1 MSHLQKTQ
9 LQFWEEKKGVVLSSL
24 KTSATGLS
32 DSEAYQRLKVHGSNL
47 ISTNGHKAP
56 LLIFLSQFFNP
67 LVLILVVASLVSGFL
82 GDWIATSIIL
92 LIVISSVAISFW
104 QEYRSEKTIELL
116 KKKVALRAEV
126 IRGGKNKIIPAADLV
141 VGDIVVLSLGK
152 VVPAD
157 LRLIET
163 DGLAINEALLTGE
176 SFPVEKKSQ
185 EQTVKDYLPQAM
197 DNLAFAGTFVAQGSG
212 RGVVIYVG
220 KDTEFGRT
228 AKLLAAKTC
237 PTQFQKGINDFG
249 IFLSKIIILFSLAI
263 FLFLALWRGDWL
275 GSLLFSLSIAVGISP
290 ELLPIII
297 TINLSRAARVMS
309 QNKVIV
315 KKLPAVENLGNIDI
329 LCTDKTGTLTEGRIV
344 LKDYFDLSGHQDETI
359 LRFSALCNSLNLK
372 RNHFSNPLDQAIFD
386 YLKDSKKMKL
396 LSEVKILASAPFDFQ
411 RRRMSVVAKNS
422 EIFMIAKGASEE
434 VLDICKKVEIGGRRE
449 DISRHLKKIKQTII
463 DQEKQG
469 FKVLLV
475 ATKELSEVVGFS
487 PKDEKDMTLVGM
499 LVFFDPLKK
508 TAARSLE
515 MFREMGVAVK
525 LITGD
530 SVESARFLAK
540 QTGFANHEVCLGLQI
555 DKMTSDELKVA
566 IGDYD
571 IFAKTSPEHKLKI
584 VEALKATGHNV
595 AFMGDG
601 VNDSPALRLA
611 DVGISVDGA
620 TDIAK
625 ESADIILLKKNLRVL
640 IEGIKEGRR
649 TFGNTLKYIF
659 CTISSNYGN
668 MFSVVGAA
676 IFLPFIPMLP
686 VQILLLNF
694 LSDFPMLTLSAD
706 TVDDEYLKKPKTWD
720 IKKIRRFMNYF
731 GLLSSFFDFIAFA
744 FLIFIAKASM
754 PMFQSGWFWQ
764 SFLTEVVLI
773 FIVRTRQWFWQSRPA
788 RILFFSSVATAVAVL
803 AALYTPL
810 SKLFGFQALPAGVFI
825 GLTLISLVYFIVAE
839 VAKKWFYRYNEI

>member
-1 MSHLQKTQ
+1 MPQAQRSK
-9 LQFWEEKKGVVLSSL
+9 LQFWEEKVGTVLSALS
-24 KTSATGLS
+24 TSVHGLS
-32 DSEAYQRLKVHGSNL
+32 ETEASKRLEAHGPNL
-47 ISTNGHKAP
+47 ISSNGHKST
-56 LLIFLSQFFNP
+56 LLIFISQFSNP
-67 LVLILVVASLVSGFL
+67 LVLILVAASLVSGFL
-82 GDWIATSIIL
+82 GDWLATAIIV
-92 LIVISSVAISFW
+92 LIVISSAAISFW

-157 LRLIET
+157 LRLIEVE
-163 DGLAINEALLTGE
+163 GLAINEALLTGE

-212 RGVVIYVG
+212 RGAVIYTG

-275 GSLLFSLSIAVGISP
+275 GSLLFALSIAVGISP

-315 KKLPAVENLGNIDI
+315 KKLPAVENLGNADV
-329 LCTDKTGTLTEGRIV
+329 LCTDKTGTLTEGNII
-344 LKDYFDLSGHQDETI
+344 LKDYLNFSGKRDEGI
-359 LRFSALCNSLNLK
+359 LRLSALCNSLNLK
-372 RNHFSNPLDQAIFD
+372 RNYFSNPLDQAIFD
-386 YLKDSKKMKL
+386 YLQENKKNRI
-396 LSEVKILASAPFDFQ
+396 LSGFKIVGTLPFDFQ
-411 RRRMSVVAKNS
+411 RRRMSVVARNS
-422 EIFMIAKGASEE
+422 EDFLISKGAAEE
-434 VLDICKKVEIGGRRE
+434 ILEICSKVEINGRQE
-449 DISRHLKKIKQTII
+449 SLSRHLKKIKQEII
-463 DQEKQG
+463 NQEKQG

-475 ATKELSEVVGFS
+475 AKKEIAKGKEFSQAEERAMILSG
-487 PKDEKDMTLVGM
+487 L
-499 LVFFDPLKK
+499 LVFFDPPKK
-508 TAARSLE
+508 TAAKSLE
-515 MFREMGVAVK
+515 LFREMGVSVK

-530 SVESARFLAK
+530 SPESAKFLGQ
-540 QTGFANHEVCLGLQI
+540 QTGFSNQDVCLGTKI
-555 DKMTSDELKVA
+555 DRLNDEELKSVVR
-566 IGDYD
+566 DYD
-571 IFAKTSPEHKLKI
+571 IFAKTTPEHKLRI
-584 VEALKATGHNV
+584 VEALKGLGHNV
-595 AFMGDG
+595 IFMGDG

-611 DVGISVDGA
+611 DVGISVEGA

-625 ESADIILLKKNLRVL
+625 ESADVILLKKDLRVL

-694 LSDFPMLTLSAD
+694 LSDFPMLALSTD
-706 TVDDEYLKKPKTWD
+706 SVDGEYLRKPKTWD

-731 GLLSSFFDFIAFA
+731 GLLSSSFDFIAFA

-788 RILFFSSVATAVAVL
+788 RLLFLSSIFTAVAVL
-803 AALYTPL
+803 VILYTPL
-810 SKLFGFQALPAGVFI
+810 SELFGFEPLPAFVFL
-825 GLTLISLVYFIVAE
+825 GLTLISVVYLMASE
-839 VAKKWFYRYNEI
+839 LAKKMFYRYNEI

>member
-1 MSHLQKTQ
+1 MPQAQRSK
-9 LQFWEEKKGVVLSSL
+9 LQFWEEKVGTVLSALS
-24 KTSATGLS
+24 TSVHGLS
-32 DSEAYQRLKVHGSNL
+32 ETEASKRLEAHGPNL
-47 ISTNGHKAP
+47 ISSNGHKST
-56 LLIFLSQFFNP
+56 LLIFISQFSNP
-67 LVLILVVASLVSGFL
+67 LVLILVAASLVSGFL
-82 GDWIATSIIL
+82 GDWLATAIIV
-92 LIVISSVAISFW
+92 LIVISSAAISFW

-157 LRLIET
+157 LRLIEVE
-163 DGLAINEALLTGE
+163 GLAINEALLTGE

-212 RGVVIYVG
+212 RGAVIYTG

-275 GSLLFSLSIAVGISP
+275 GSLLFALSIAVGISP

-315 KKLPAVENLGNIDI
+315 KKLPAVENLGNADV
-329 LCTDKTGTLTEGRIV
+329 LCTDKTGTLTEGNIV
-344 LKDYFDLSGHQDETI
+344 LKDYFDLSGQRDERI
-359 LRFSALCNSLNLK
+359 LRLSALCNSLNLK
-372 RNHFSNPLDQAIFD
+372 RNHFSNPLDRAIFD
-386 YLKDSKKMKL
+386 YLKENKKSKL
-396 LSEVKILASAPFDFQ
+396 LSGFKIIDTLPFDFQ
-411 RRRMSVVAKNS
+411 RRRMSVIARNS
-422 EIFMIAKGASEE
+422 EDFLISKGATEE
-434 VLDICKKVEIGGRRE
+434 ILEICSKVEIRGRQE
-449 DISRHLKKIKQTII
+449 NISRHLKKIKQAIV

-475 ATKELSEVVGFS
+475 AKKEITKRGEFS
-487 PKDEKDMTLVGM
+487 RTEEKEMVLAGL
-499 LVFFDPLKK
+499 LVFFDPPKK
-508 TAARSLE
+508 TAAKSLE
-515 MFREMGVAVK
+515 LFREMGVSVK

-530 SVESARFLAK
+530 SAESARFLAN
-540 QTGFANHEVCLGLQI
+540 QTGFANQEVYLGSQI
-555 DKMTSDELKVA
+555 DKMTGDELKVVV
-566 IGDYD
+566 GDYD
-571 IFAKTSPEHKLKI
+571 IFAKTTPEHKVRI
-584 VEALKATGHNV
+584 VEALKGLGHNV
-595 AFMGDG
+595 IFMGDG

-625 ESADIILLKKNLRVL
+625 ESADVILLKKDLRVL
-640 IEGIKEGRR
+640 IDGIKEGRR

-694 LSDFPMLTLSAD
+694 LSDFPMLALSAD
-706 TVDDEYLKKPKTWD
+706 TVDSEYLKKPKNWD

-788 RILFFSSVATAVAVL
+788 RILFLSSIATAVAVL
-803 AALYTPL
+803 AVLYTPL
-810 SKLFGFQALPAGVFI
+810 SELFGFEPLPAFVFL
-825 GLTLISLVYFIVAE
+825 GLTLISIVYLMASE
-839 VAKKWFYRYNEI
+839 LAKKMFYRYNEI